1 MCVFYAFA
9 GAGLRT
15 KVLCIYLITSGP
27 AIKSQYDTFE
37 KFLFMFALLNF
48 SLSKYCLGGQ
58 HIFVCVGITNKDV
71 VMLRDDSVK

>member
-1 MCVFYAFA
+1 ME
-9 GAGLRT
+9 
-15 KVLCIYLITSGP
+15 P
-27 AIKSQYDTFE
+27 AIKSQYDTFG

-58 HIFVCVGITNKDV
+58 HIFVCVGLTNKDV